1 MHQLKIT
8 DLFETS
14 KKANSQIENSPSR
27 RSYVVG
33 SSQMDDVP
41 GSGVATRGVTKG
53 TGIPPPLRAR
63 KNIRVPPYDFAKNFS
78 KKFQKS

>member
-41 GSGVATRGVTKG
+41 GSGVATGGGGGYRYPLLL
-53 TGIPPPLRAR
+53 TGQGP
-63 KNIRVPPYDFAKNFS
+63 
-78 KKFQKS
+78 KKT

>member
-27 RSYVVG
+27 RSYVVD
-33 SSQMDDVP
+33 SSQMVDVP
-41 GSGVATRGVTKG
+41 GSGVATGRDLKKG
-53 TGIPPPLRAR
+53 SPL
-63 KNIRVPPYDFAKNFS
+63 
-78 KKFQKS
+78 